1 MMDSG
6 YEIQTQL
13 QINKMYTSF
22 TAYHKNQ
29 YTFTG
34 DSHNYWEV
42 MYVISGSVC
51 ATSNDRVYDLSEGD
65 IIFHEPYELHK
76 YYTTS
81 PNTKYLVYSH
91 DLKGNLA
98 DAFRQKVFSLN
109 NGQKNIVS
117 SLLDYVKKRSA
128 GGNLDHPSGEHETE
142 DDKVEYFTHIIKD
155 PAYGHGLV
163 LYIYQL
169 MLSLAYDGT
178 KATPSNTYDV
188 VLFSRCVKFMQA
200 NLSETKTVSDVAKHA
215 NISISGLKRIFE
227 KCAGMGVHKYF
238 LMLKLNA
245 ATEFLEQGYSVSHVA
260 SRLGFSSQAH
270 FSRAYKR
277 ELKVSPSEFKHKKQG
292 TSL

>member
-1 MMDSG
+1 MNETG
-6 YEIQTQL
+6 YEIREQL
-13 QINKMYTSF
+13 RINRMYYFF
-22 TAYHKNQ
+22 TAYHKNE
-29 YTFTG
+29 YTFHG
-34 DSHNYWEV
+34 DSHHYWEI
-42 MYVISGSVC
+42 MYVINGSVR
-51 ATSNDRVYDLSEGD
+51 ATGNDRVYDLSEGD
-65 IIFHEPYELHK
+65 IIFHEPHEMHK

-91 DLKGNLA
+91 ELEGALA
-98 DAFRQKVFSLN
+98 DFFKEKVFSLSED
-109 NGQKNIVS
+109 QKNIVF
-117 SLLDYVKKRSA
+117 SLLRYVKTRAEDISSP
-128 GGNLDHPSGEHETE
+128 LSVLEQTE
-142 DDKVEYFTHIIKD
+142 EDKVQYFTSVLTD
-155 PAYGHGLV
+155 PAVGHGLV

-200 NLSETKTVSDVAKHA
+200 NLSETKTVSDVAKHV

-292 TSL
+292 TSK